1 MASVTE
7 QERAIGPEQIGPAH
21 FVNREL
27 SWLEFN
33 ARVLEEAEDET
44 NPLLE
49 RLKFLSIFSSNLD
62 EFMMVRVSGL
72 RSQLQGMAEPEDRL
86 PEQLSIHEQF
96 HLVHARTQA
105 LVARQYA
112 CLRDQVLPRL
122 AESGISLLAPS
133 DLSPEQK
140 VYIDEYFQQT
150 VFPVLTP
157 MAIDPSHPTPHLR
170 SRGLYIAAIIEQKAY
185 RPGAPKKLLAV
196 VQLPTVLPRLIRFPG
211 ETDHYILLEQFVA
224 SRLGQLFGGSE
235 IVCWTTM
242 RITRDADLDI
252 DGDQVLHDLSE
263 AVEEGLK
270 ALRHREAVRLEI
282 AAGTNEKLLDS
293 IRRPLGL
300 LSPELYE
307 IDGPLDLTAFMDWY
321 NTLEKHPLLRDEPFT
336 PRRAAGL
343 EEGADIFRT
352 IRKRDVLIHHPYES
366 FQCVVDFLLQAAE
379 DPDVLAIKQTLYR
392 AGNESP
398 VIRALI
404 SAAEKGKN
412 VTAVVE
418 LLARF
423 DEQSNVKWARQ
434 MERAGVH
441 VVYGFVNLKTHCK
454 VTLVVRRE
462 GEKLRRYVHLGTG
475 NYNAT
480 TARIYTDFGLFTCR
494 RRFGEDATAL
504 FNFLT
509 SYSYGHAWQRF
520 TVSPQDLE
528 RKILEFI
535 SRETER
541 AKSGE
546 GGRIIAKLN
555 ALVCPDVIVGLY
567 RASQA
572 GVPIDLLVRG
582 SCCLRPGIPG
592 ISENIRVYSILDR
605 FLEHSR
611 VYVFGQGDEA
621 DVLMASAD
629 WMPRNFRRRV
639 ELMFPL
645 IEPTLKRRML
655 HRILPT
661 LLGDNVKTR
670 EMQPDGTYRR
680 IVRDPAT
687 PPLRAQVRFLQ
698 EAQMADFENEVAD

>member
-1 MASVTE
+1 M
-7 QERAIGPEQIGPAH
+7 
-21 FVNREL
+21 
-27 SWLEFN
+27 
-33 ARVLEEAEDET
+33 
-44 NPLLE
+44 
-49 RLKFLSIFSSNLD
+49 
-62 EFMMVRVSGL
+62 
-72 RSQLQGMAEPEDRL
+72 QGMAEPEDRM

-96 HLVHARTQA
+96 QQVHARTQV
-105 LVARQYA
+105 LVTRQHA
-112 CLRDQVLPRL
+112 CLKDQVLPKL
-122 AESGISLLAPS
+122 ASAGISLLGPA
-133 DLSPEQK
+133 DLSSQQK
-140 VYIDEYFQQT
+140 TFIDEYFQQT

-211 ETDHYILLEQFVA
+211 DTDHYILLEQVVA
-224 SRLGQLFGGSE
+224 SRLGQFVRRVRNRMLD
-235 IVCWTTM
+235 V
-242 RITRDADLDI
+242 DAHHPRRRSRHRRRP
-252 DGDQVLHDLSE
+252 GAVHDLSE

-270 ALRHREAVRLEI
+270 ALRHREPVRLEV

-300 LSPELYE
+300 LAQELYE

-321 NTLEKHPLLRDEPFT
+321 NTLERYPQLRDEPFT
-336 PRRAAGL
+336 PRRPLGL

-352 IRKRDVLIHHPYES
+352 IRKRDVLLHQPYES

-379 DPDVLAIKQTLYR
+379 VSDVLAIKQTLYR

-462 GEKLRRYVHLGTG
+462 GDKLRRYVHLGTG

-528 RKILEFI
+528 RKTLEFI
-535 SRETER
+535 ARETER
-541 AKSGE
+541 AKSGS

-555 ALVCPDVIVGLY
+555 ALVCPEVIEALY
-567 RASQA
+567 RRAST
-572 GVPIDLLVRG
+572 GG
-582 SCCLRPGIPG
+582 SPDRP
-592 ISENIRVYSILDR
+592 LDSR
-605 FLEHSR
+605 IVLPATGLTGNFRQHSR
-611 VYVFGQGDEA
+611 LQH
-621 DVLMASAD
+621 
-629 WMPRNFRRRV
+629 PRPVSRTQPRLCFWRRGRCRRAPGERRLDAPQFPPPRRV
-639 ELMFPL
+639 DVSA
-645 IEPTLKRRML
+645 
-655 HRILPT
+655 H
-661 LLGDNVKTR
+661 
-670 EMQPDGTYRR
+670 
-680 IVRDPAT
+680 
-687 PPLRAQVRFLQ
+687 
-698 EAQMADFENEVAD
+698 